1 MATLHRDVRCH
12 QREPNWQPARASD
25 IRSDMGVA
33 CRRSGVARVW
43 ILQWR
48 DSPRVWRAGPDDRDG
63 VHWWAAAAIA
73 AIYEGTIG
81 ASLVASGLLG
91 HAVSDLYHHRVNKVV
106 TRSMA
111 EFRAVLDTLLAAVI
125 IVAVMKT
132 GG

>member
-1 MATLHRDVRCH
+1 MARFA
-12 QREPNWQPARASD
+12 PAF
-25 IRSDMGVA
+25 GVPVQTIA
-33 CRRSGVARVW
+33 MVFIG
-43 ILQWR
+43 
-48 DSPRVWRAGPDDRDG
+48 
-63 VHWWAAAAIA
+63 AAAAIA